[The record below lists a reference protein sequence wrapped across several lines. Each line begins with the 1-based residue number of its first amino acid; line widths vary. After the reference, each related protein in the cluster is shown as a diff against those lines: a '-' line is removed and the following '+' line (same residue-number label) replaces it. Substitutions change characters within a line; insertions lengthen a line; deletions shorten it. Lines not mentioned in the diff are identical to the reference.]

1 MTQGV
6 SPLKIGSVTRGPIKT
21 PPFKKKETT
30 NLLSVKGQCQQRH
43 RRMVGEECCAKC
55 QVLFHRG
62 VHVTTLVVRLY
73 LKN

>member
-6 SPLKIGSVTRGPIKT
+6 SILQIGSVTRGPITT

-30 NLLSVKGQCQQRH
+30 NLLSVKGAMSTTTSQPGC
-43 RRMVGEECCAKC
+43 EECCAKC
-55 QVLFHRG
+55 PILFHR
-62 VHVTTLVVRLY
+62 VHVTTLFVRLY